1 MFNKGETVVLLE
13 EGLFATVVKDNEDG
27 TVVVNIDGETRTVSE
42 FDLGL
47 FESDITFEDDD
58 DTLFED
64 LAPYRNMNQIY

>member
-27 TVVVNIDGETRTVSE
+27 TVVINIDGETRTVSE